1 MMNRVLV
8 SDIMT
13 RQIASVDPDTNLLEC
28 AKKMIRKRIG
38 SLVLVKDKKLKGFIS
53 TQDILW
59 AIVKKSRQDLSQI
72 KASDISPRKLVTIKP
87 DATIEE
93 AVDKIRRF
101 KFHRLP
107 VVKNGEVLGLVTLR
121 DILNFYPELNV
132 HLKEANHIAEETEKM
147 KRLEE
152 AKERVAFRDGICEEC
167 GNRDALYRVNGALVC
182 ASCIAEV

>member
-1 MMNRVLV
+1 VNRVLV

-28 AKKMIRKRIG
+28 AKKMVRKRVG
-38 SLVLVKDKKLKGFIS
+38 SLLLVKDKNLKGLIS

-59 AIVKKSRQDLSQI
+59 AVVKKSKEDLSKI
-72 KASDISPRKLVTIKP
+72 KASDISPRKIMTIRP
-87 DATIEE
+87 DATLDE
-93 AVDKIRRF
+93 AVTKIKRY

-107 VVKNGEVLGLVTLR
+107 VIKNGEVIGLITLR

-132 HLKEANHIAEETEKM
+132 HLKEVESIQEETDKL

-152 AKERVAFRDGICEEC
+152 AKERVVFRDGICEEC
-167 GNRDALYRVNGALVC
+167 GNRDALYRIDGTLVC
-182 ASCIAEV
+182 ASCMSSI